1 MIDIRS
7 AEELRR
13 ALASLDDRRRAQLL
27 GRLRYEQ
34 ELRRVAWACEIP
46 TCNGN
51 PHKTVPV
58 PHSRRAQRWPF
69 KQSDQLLGAL
79 WMAGRG
85 FGKTRTGAECT
96 RHAVTLKK
104 NPYGRIGLI
113 GRTAADV
120 RDVMIEGES
129 GLLSVFPKWDRP
141 EYQPS
146 KRRVLFTNGA
156 IATAYSADK
165 PDQLRGPQ
173 HDFIWADEVSTFPKM
188 LDVRIETGKPGPEGV
203 LTNAFLGLR
212 LGVRPR
218 AVLTGTPK
226 RTKDMRYLVS
236 MPNLLVIKGTTYENL
251 TNLAEVFHEIIIA
264 QYEGTRVGK
273 QELLGELLADVEGA
287 LLTSEYFEWN
297 GFRPNHGD
305 ALPSNP
311 SVTVVAIDPATTTTD
326 TSDYTGI
333 VVASTDAL
341 KRYGYVH
348 HSQRLK
354 ATPAAC
360 MERAAALYDQYD
372 ANYVVAEANNGGD
385 YVKQVMHQLR
395 PDIKVR
401 TVHAS
406 KGKVARAEPVAALY
420 EQRRIMHIGRPENH
434 AALEDEWTGWV
445 PDESDESPD
454 VLDADVWAFAKIM
467 LPIKSAPPPARS
479 G

>member
-1 MIDIRS
+1 MTRN
-7 AEELRR
+7 AQELREVL
-13 ALASLDDRRRAQLL
+13 ALLDPTRKRQLIA
-27 GRLRYEQ
+27 RLRYEQ
-34 ELRRVAWACEIP
+34 ELRRVAWACDIP
-46 TCNGN
+46 KCPGQ
-51 PHKTVPV
+51 PHPGVPV
-58 PHSRRAQRWPF
+58 RHSRFAQRMPF
-69 KQSDQLLGAL
+69 KQNDGMLGAL

-85 FGKTRTGAECT
+85 FGKTRTGAEGV
-96 RHAVTLKK
+96 RQAVSRKT
-104 NPYGRIGLI
+104 NSYGRIGLI

-146 KRRVLFTNGA
+146 KRRVIFSNGA

-212 LGVRPR
+212 LGNQPR
-218 AVLTGTPK
+218 ALLTGTPK
-226 RTKDMRYLVS
+226 RTRDMRYLVT
-236 MPNLLVIKGTTYENL
+236 MPMLYIITGTTYENL
-251 TNLAEVFHEIIIA
+251 GNLADAFKDVIIT

-287 LLTSEYFEWN
+287 LLTSEYFEWQ

-311 SVTVVAIDPATTTTD
+311 STTVVAVDPATTTTD

-333 VVASTDAL
+333 CVASTDAL
-341 KRYGYVH
+341 KRYGYIH

-354 ATPAAC
+354 ASPAAS

-420 EQRRIMHIGRPENH
+420 EQRRIMHLGHPANH

-454 VLDADVWAFAKIM
+454 VLDACVWALAKLM
-467 LPIKSAPPPARS
+467 LGLKSPPPPARS

>member
-1 MIDIRS
+1 MRADEIRS
-7 AEELRR
+7 A
-13 ALASLDDRRRAQLL
+13 LAQLDDRRRAQLIA
-27 GRLRYEQ
+27 RLRYEQ

-46 TCNGN
+46 TCNGQ
-51 PHKTVPV
+51 PHAGLSV

-69 KQSDQLLGAL
+69 KQNDQMLGAL

-85 FGKTRTGAECT
+85 YGKTRVGAESV
-96 RHAVTLKK
+96 RHAVTRKRA
-104 NPYGRIGLI
+104 PYGRIGLI

-146 KRRVLFTNGA
+146 KRRVIFSNGA

-212 LGVRPR
+212 LGNDPR

-226 RTKDMRYLVS
+226 RTRDMRYLVT
-236 MPNLLVIKGTTYENL
+236 MPNLYVITGTTYENL
-251 TNLAEVFHEIIIA
+251 GNLAEVFREVIIS

-273 QELLGELLADVEGA
+273 QELLGQLLADVEGA
-287 LLTSEYFEWN
+287 LLTSEYFEWQ

-305 ALPSNP
+305 LLPTIP
-311 SVTVVAIDPATTTTD
+311 TTTVVAVDPATTTTD

-333 VVASTDAL
+333 CVASTDAL
-341 KRYGYVH
+341 KRFGYVH
-348 HSQRLK
+348 HSERLK
-354 ATPAAC
+354 STPHES
-360 MERAAALYDQYD
+360 MSRAATLYDQYQ
-372 ANYVVAEANNGGD
+372 ANYVVAETNNGGD
-385 YVKQVMHQLR
+385 YVKQVMFQIR

-420 EQRRIMHIGRPENH
+420 EQRRIMHIGHPQNH

-454 VLDADVWAFAKIM
+454 VLDSCVWAISKLM
-467 LPIKSAPPPARS
+467 LSTKQSVPPARS